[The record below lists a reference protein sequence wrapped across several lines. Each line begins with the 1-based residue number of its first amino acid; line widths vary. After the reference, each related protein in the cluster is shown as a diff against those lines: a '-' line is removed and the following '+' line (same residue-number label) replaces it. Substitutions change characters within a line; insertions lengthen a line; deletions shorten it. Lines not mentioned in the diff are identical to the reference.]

1 MFREAHIGIFLLN
14 SQKCGQMRERNHL
27 PPTPLQ
33 PLIPYDTMQY
43 HPNLIELLSESF
55 FSFFFFFF
63 SSVTLR
69 VPPPPLINFY
79 TI

>member
-1 MFREAHIGIFLLN
+1 MFMHYREVPQGVRGGLPMLECGTKIASII
-14 SQKCGQMRERNHL
+14 QKGGEGG
-27 PPTPLQ
+27 
-33 PLIPYDTMQY
+33 

-55 FSFFFFFF
+55 FSFSFFFF